1 MIIPDPDNY
10 RFLRFQVSET
20 KGKKYDAILQNLETK
35 KERRVPFGD
44 RDYGHYEDR
53 ALGEYSRLDHKDPK
67 RRENYIK
74 RHANDIHNKFSSGWF
89 SRNYLW

>member
-53 ALGEYSRLDHKDPK
+53 ALGV
-67 RRENYIK
+67 
-74 RHANDIHNKFSSGWF
+74 
-89 SRNYLW
+89 

>member
-1 MIIPDPDNY
+1 MIIENPENY
-10 RFLRFQVSET
+10 RFVRFQVSET

-44 RDYGHYEDR
+44 RQYGQYEDR
-53 ALGEYSRLDHKDPK
+53 ALGTYSRFDHKDKK
-67 RRENYIK
+67 RRLLYIN
-74 RHANDIHNKFSSGWF
+74 RHMNDMNNKFSSGWF